1 MHLSKYYNPIIHDE
15 FIKTVSSHWYIH
27 MSKTF
32 SSHRYIHMSE
42 VFNNTE
48 KCSQKFFTSQKNFK
62 LFWYYHEKP
71 AVKIYKEKYSKRKTK
86 QHLWQ

>member
-1 MHLSKYYNPIIHDE
+1 MNLLKHLVVTGTY
-15 FIKTVSSHWYIH
+15 

-32 SSHRYIHMSE
+32 SSHWYIHMSE

-71 AVKIYKEKYSKRKTK
+71 AVKIYKEKYVLAR
-86 QHLWQ
+86 L

>member
-1 MHLSKYYNPIIHDE
+1 MHLSKYYNPIIHNE
-15 FIKTVSSHWYIH
+15 FIKTVSSHW
-27 MSKTF
+27 
-32 SSHRYIHMSE
+32 YIHMSE

-86 QHLWQ
+86 QHIWQ

>member
-15 FIKTVSSHWYIH
+15 FIKTFSSHWYIH

-32 SSHRYIHMSE
+32 SSHWYIHMSE
-42 VFNNTE
+42 VF
-48 KCSQKFFTSQKNFK
+48 KK
-62 LFWYYHEKP
+62 KP

-86 QHLWQ
+86 QHIWQ